1 MAEFYFKTRLRVGTV
16 FQILKGSSLSTTVA
30 EAFKHRPLFPLR
42 WKILGYLGMEKNW
55 LVCYLFLYW

>member
-30 EAFKHRPLFPLR
+30 EAFKHISIEMENSRILR
-42 WKILGYLGMEKNW
+42 NGKELAGLLSLSL
-55 LVCYLFLYW
+55 LVT